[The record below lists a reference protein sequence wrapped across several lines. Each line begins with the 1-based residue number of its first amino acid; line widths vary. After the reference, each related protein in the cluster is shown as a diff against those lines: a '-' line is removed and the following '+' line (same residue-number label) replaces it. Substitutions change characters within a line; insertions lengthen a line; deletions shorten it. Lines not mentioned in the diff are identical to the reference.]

1 MITVAI
7 GLVVIAGI
15 ILTLFAVYDTERS
28 KITEAEET
36 SREQE
41 NDRLKEDIDVF
52 QSGGEVTIDNKWA
65 EETVIT
71 GVVVVCDDNVTRHTA
86 SCVQDGNGTV
96 SCGGDS
102 LADAI
107 GALEGLC

>member
-15 ILTLFAVYDTERS
+15 ILTLFAVYDAERG

-41 NDRLKEDIDVF
+41 NLRLKEDIDVF

-65 EETVIT
+65 EKTVIT
-71 GVVVVCDDNVTRHTA
+71 GLVVVCDDNVTRHTL
-86 SCVQDGNGTV
+86 SCAYDANGTLT
-96 SCGGDS
+96 CGGKGP
-102 LADAI
+102 ADAI
-107 GALEGLC
+107 TDLEGLC